1 MVLHPNQAA
10 DWLVT
15 RVPSFAK
22 VSIYTV
28 LAFYLRSADPSCVVL
43 FPLFSCCMF
52 QPLVSIF
59 RNWTYALFYML
70 SNLWGSVMVSLLF
83 WGFANDITT
92 VEEAK
97 K

>member
-1 MVLHPNQAA
+1 MTDTL
-10 DWLVT
+10 T
-15 RVPSFAK
+15 SSFCPTK
-22 VSIYTV
+22 
-28 LAFYLRSADPSCVVL
+28 
-43 FPLFSCCMF
+43 
-52 QPLVSIF
+52 QPMVSIF

-97 K
+97 KLAFLHLHICIIFVYSRQLHLGVIKLSPRRFNPSA